1 MANGSAKRWIVAQP
15 WDGAAQLARRL
26 GVSSI
31 VAQSLHNRGFEDS
44 DQARA
49 FLSPQLTDLIAPDAL
64 HGAAEAAERLAQAVT
79 DRERIILY
87 GDYDVDGMTGVAI
100 LWHCLKLAGA
110 DCGFYVPHR
119 LEEGYGLNDE
129 AIDQIAADGAK
140 VIVTVDCGITAVEQA
155 SRARGHGMDLIITDH
170 HTPPDALPDARAIV
184 HPQLNG
190 YANPNLAGA
199 GVAMKLAWAL
209 AQRLTPSYAGKV
221 SDAYREFL
229 LDATCLA
236 ALGTIADV
244 VPLVGENRI
253 LAHFGLVG
261 LRHCRLPGIRSLIE
275 VSGLNGEKLDS
286 YHVGFGL
293 APRLNAIGRMGHA
306 RLAIEMLTRADEP
319 RAMEIAE
326 YLDRQ
331 NRQRQKLERKL
342 REEARQMVIESGAD
356 GLNRRAI
363 VLAKEGWHAGVI
375 GIVASRLVEEFCRPT
390 VLIALDGE
398 TGQGS
403 ARSVRHFSMVDGLAA
418 CKEHLLSFGGHK
430 MAAGLRIS
438 ADAID
443 AFAEA
448 FVARANQTL
457 TPADLQHEIRL
468 DGEVAL
474 ADLTESAIRELERLG
489 PFGPGNPKP
498 RWVSRELELLGEP
511 RVVGRAGDHLQLT
524 VRDGQTVRRCIAF
537 GQADRQQRLRDGRR
551 FCAAFEPMINEF
563 NGRRSVE
570 LQVLD
575 FDWPA

>member
-1 MANGSAKRWIVAQP
+1 MANGSAKRWIVAPP
-15 WDGAAQLARRL
+15 WDGAAHLARRL
-26 GVSSI
+26 GVAPL
-31 VAQSLHNRGFEDS
+31 VAQSLHCRGYEDPG
-44 DQARA
+44 QARA
-49 FLSPQLTDLIAPDAL
+49 FLSPQLNDLIAPDEL
-64 HGAAEAAERLAQAVT
+64 HGAAKAAERLARAVA
-79 DRERIILY
+79 DRQRIVLY

-119 LEEGYGLNDE
+119 IEEGYGLNDE
-129 AIDQIAADGAK
+129 AVDQLAADGAK
-140 VIVTVDCGITAVEQA
+140 VIVTVDCGITATEQA
-155 SRARGHGMDLIITDH
+155 DRASRLGIDLIITDH
-170 HTPPDALPDARAIV
+170 HLPPAALPDAHAVV

-190 YANPNLAGA
+190 YPNPHLAGA

-244 VPLVGENRI
+244 VPLVGENRV
-253 LAHFGLVG
+253 LAHYGLVG
-261 LRHCRLPGIRSLIE
+261 LRHCRLPGIQSLIE
-275 VSGLNGEKLDS
+275 VAGLNGAKLDS

-306 RLAIEMLTRADEP
+306 RLAIEMLTRADEE
-319 RAMEIAE
+319 RAIEIAT
-326 YLDRQ
+326 YLDGQ

-342 REEARQMVIESGAD
+342 RDEARRMVGESGAD

-390 VLIALDGE
+390 VLIALDGD

-403 ARSVRHFSMVDGLAA
+403 ARSVRHFQMFDGLAA
-418 CKEHLLSFGGHK
+418 CREHLISFGGHA

-443 AFAEA
+443 AFTEA
-448 FVARANQTL
+448 FVAHANQVL

-468 DGEVAL
+468 DGQADL
-474 ADLTESAIRELERLG
+474 ADLTEAAIHDLERLG
-489 PFGPGNPKP
+489 PFGQGNPKP
-498 RWVSRELELLGEP
+498 RWVSRELELMGEP
-511 RVVGRAGDHLQLT
+511 RVVGKTGEHLQLT

-537 GQADRQQRLRDGRR
+537 GQADRQQQLRDGRR
-551 FCAAFEPMINEF
+551 FCVAFEPMVNEF

-570 LQVLD
+570 LHVLD
-575 FDWPA
+575 FDWPS